1 MRRSFVVSLALLA
14 IVRSPA
20 VAQTC
25 MGLAS
30 FSAAPMQVTANG
42 QFSDLS
48 NTFGATVGY
57 GIPSSAYGNLGVS
70 TTSVDGVDGSQLG
83 IAARAGY
90 QMALGK
96 SRQVQVC
103 PNASFGLG
111 MGPNDDAAG
120 VDQSGRSATVGLNVG
135 TVMGANPRMKIIPS
149 VGLSYAYGKQKAEDD
164 AGATL
169 FEVSNSYGLAQVGVG
184 IVLNQNISIRPSV
197 DIPLGLEGSDPTFGL
212 TLGYNFGGSRAAPSR
227 RR

>member
-1 MRRSFVVSLALLA
+1 MRRSLVVSLALLA

-30 FSAAPMQVTANG
+30 FGNAPMQVTANG
-42 QFSDLS
+42 SFSDLS

-57 GIPSSAYGNLGVS
+57 GIPSNVYGTVGVS
-70 TTSVDGVDGSQLG
+70 TTSFDGVDGSSVGL
-83 IAARAGY
+83 AARAGY

-96 SRQVQVC
+96 SGQVQVC
-103 PNASFGLG
+103 PNASIGVG
-111 MGPNDDAAG
+111 MGPDDATAG
-120 VDQSGRSATVGLNVG
+120 IDNSSRSATVGLNVG
-135 TVMGANPRMKIIPS
+135 TVLGANPRMKVIPS
-149 VGLSYAYGKQKAEDD
+149 AGLSYAYGRQKAQDD

-169 FEVSNSYGLAQVGVG
+169 FEISDNYGLAQLGVGV
-184 IVLNQNISIRPSV
+184 VLNQNISVRPSV
-197 DIPLGLEGSDPTFGL
+197 DIPLGLEGSNPTFGL
-212 TLGYNFGGSRAAPSR
+212 TLGYNFGSKSAASR